1 MRPVYIAGTGLWP
14 DAGPSAAAEAVA
26 GAAEPR
32 PPCELVPSR
41 AKRGTS
47 LLTQMMVEVAT
58 RTARAAGFD
67 LGTAA
72 TVFGSSHGEM
82 EIAVDQ
88 MVMMKDGK
96 GLLSPARFKNSVH
109 NTGAGLFTIGAGNQ
123 GFTTA
128 IAAGQDTA
136 AMALLEGWLLLDRGE
151 ADEVIV
157 TVADEALPEPLRA
170 FAPHAPL
177 AVGVA
182 LCTAPPSP
190 DAPRIARLRCDPAAG
205 VVRDARFAGNPA
217 AGLLALVDAVEACG
231 SAAPGALRQ
240 EPRTVPLSLDGGE
253 PWCVDLYIDG
263 AGAAQ
268 ADPPAVPAEP

>member
-190 DAPRIARLRCDPAAG
+190 DAPPGTEAPPLSWMTSVTRTAATMPGTIVMKGTNILGNEPMIGVLRAAEIELLAIARWTSTKF
-205 VVRDARFAGNPA
+205 VV
-217 AGLLALVDAVEACG
+217 
-231 SAAPGALRQ
+231 Q
-240 EPRTVPLSLDGGE
+240 
-253 PWCVDLYIDG
+253 
-263 AGAAQ
+263 
-268 ADPPAVPAEP
+268 